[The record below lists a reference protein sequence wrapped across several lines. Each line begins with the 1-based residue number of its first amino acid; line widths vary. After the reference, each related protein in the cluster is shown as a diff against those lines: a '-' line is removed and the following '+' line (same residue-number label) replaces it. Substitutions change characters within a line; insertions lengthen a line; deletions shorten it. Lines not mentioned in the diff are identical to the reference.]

1 MMEHDALTAYYEQI
15 QGAYD
20 QIASEYDATVG
31 MYAVS
36 ARAKRLAIDII
47 RAVTP
52 LNGRLLDV
60 GCYTGVEALALA
72 RAGYHVLGV
81 DLSPK
86 MVSLARTKAKQSRL
100 ETLVRFMTGRACEL
114 QLLQSDPLAPFDT
127 VYSVYGTLNLEPQIS
142 RFKEGLLHCLKDG
155 GAFVCGLLN
164 PTVLYEL
171 LIAPFLLKFH
181 GYRKLSKHGISTR
194 IGLGDARVR
203 TYLYTPSEFARLMSP
218 EFSLEDARGLHIFY
232 PPPRPRPRGRTDRW
246 WVARAFD
253 SLETRLERRLPF
265 SSLGFFSLLVFRRGR
280 GW

>member
-15 QGAYD
+15 QAAYD

-72 RAGYHVLGV
+72 RAGYQVLGV

-86 MVSLARTKAKQSRL
+86 MVLLAQSKAKQWRL
-100 ETLVRFMTGRACEL
+100 DAQARFITARASDLQVLGSDRLV
-114 QLLQSDPLAPFDT
+114 PFDT

-142 RFKEGLLHCLKDG
+142 RFKQALQLCLKDG
-155 GAFVCGLLN
+155 GTFVCGLLN

-171 LIAPFLLKFH
+171 LVAPVLLKFH
-181 GYRKLSKHGISTR
+181 GYRKLAKRGIPTR
-194 IGLGDARVR
+194 IGIGSQRVL
-203 TYLYTPSEFARLMSP
+203 TYLYTPSEFASVMAP
-218 EFSLEDARGLHIFY
+218 EFSLEDVRGLHILY
-232 PPPRPRPRGRTDRW
+232 PPPRPRPGRRSERW

-253 SLETRLERRLPF
+253 SIEAHLERQKLF
-265 SSLGFFSLLVFRRGR
+265 SSLGFFSLLVFRKG
-280 GW
+280 G